1 MAVQTYILRS
11 DRDRTFA
18 LRAVQVAKA
27 GMQVK
32 ITKPT
37 RTLEQNNHL
46 HGCLSDI
53 ADQVVWPAPPLN
65 GGELH
70 DLEYWKPR
78 LTLTWLIEKKREYE
92 IITALESNEVGILL
106 PHTSDL
112 TTEQCAEFIEFLYM
126 FGATNG
132 VTFKEK
138 RQPEPPPRMDDR

>member
-1 MAVQTYILRS
+1 MSRPATFLLRD
-11 DRDRTFA
+11 DRDRQ
-18 LRAVQVAKA
+18 LAVRFVMHCPLGQ
-27 GMQVK
+27 QVK

-37 RTLEQNNHL
+37 RTLEQNKHL

-53 ADQVVWPAPPLN
+53 ADQVVWPADT
-65 GGELH
+65 GELH

-138 RQPEPPPRMDDR
+138 RQPEPPPPETDR